1 MRKREML
8 LFGFLAVLWVIG
20 SFAVSAEAALPSNSL
35 VSARDGSEISLSSLQ
50 GTPTILVFF
59 SPLCPY
65 CRTELKELEKLARW
79 PIGQGIR
86 IVAVTSGGFS
96 QSVLRAVVSKWEL
109 NRVEVCGD
117 PGNALFKAFRV
128 KQVPFTVYFDA
139 QGNLRDSFLGAA
151 SASELEEFL
160 KGLQG

>member
-1 MRKREML
+1 MRKRGTL
-8 LFGFLAVLWVIG
+8 LFGFLAALLFLG
-20 SFAVSAEAALPSNSL
+20 SCVASAEAALPSGTL
-35 VSARDGSEISLSSLQ
+35 VSARDGAEISLSGLQ

-86 IVAVTSGGFS
+86 IVAVTDGGFS
-96 QSVLRAVVSKWEL
+96 GAVLRAVVSKWEL

-117 PGNALFKAFRV
+117 PGNALFKSFRV
-128 KQVPFTVYFDA
+128 KKVPYTVIFDA
-139 QGNLRDSFLGAA
+139 EGNQKEAFLGAA
-151 SASELEEFL
+151 NASELEEL
-160 KGLQG
+160 IRASQI